1 MESLGA
7 VVDEVSIPALERTL
21 DISTTI
27 AVAEFAEVAR
37 RTLQTHADDLGTD
50 VREVPEAGV
59 GIPTIDYISCQQARS
74 WYNRE
79 LLAAMRRC
87 DLLLAPTSP
96 IPARASTR

>member
-7 VVDEVSIPALERTL
+7 VVDKVSIPALERTL

-87 DLLLAPTSP
+87 NLLLAPTSP